1 MRDLTRRR
9 SCVKMFNMKKATI
22 RQVQHRFSE
31 VMKWVEDGEEV
42 VILRRD
48 RVVAR
53 IVPPGRA
60 SEVPKWPDFTGR
72 ARRIWDKRVRGKP
85 LSRIISE
92 DRNERL

>member
-1 MRDLTRRR
+1 
-9 SCVKMFNMKKATI
+9 MKKATI
-22 RQVQHRFSE
+22 RQVQHHLSE

-42 VILRRD
+42 LILRRD

-60 SEVPKWPDFTGR
+60 SEVPTWPDFTRR
-72 ARRIWDKRVRGKP
+72 ARRIWGRRLRGKP

-92 DRNERL
+92 DREARP